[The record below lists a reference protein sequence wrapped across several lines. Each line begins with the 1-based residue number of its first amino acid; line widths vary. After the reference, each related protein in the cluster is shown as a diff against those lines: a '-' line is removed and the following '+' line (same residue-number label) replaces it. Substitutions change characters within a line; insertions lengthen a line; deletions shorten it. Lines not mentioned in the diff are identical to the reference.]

1 MTAHCQSGEVHD
13 HFCRST
19 NVDDIAHK
27 GEIDFVHEVA
37 YEAKLAKL
45 QAWRSVHDKVAAE
58 NPDTEDALED
68 D

>member
-1 MTAHCQSGEVHD
+1 LLVLSPYGQMTAHCQSGEVHD

-45 QAWRSVHDKVAAE
+45 QE
-58 NPDTEDALED
+58 LM
-68 D
+68 